1 MFFTSKRPDLSK
13 TSVCGLGNSSSQVQ
27 QEIIQPKHAAESTLF
42 LKRSIRG
49 FMAQIFAFLD
59 PNLGWTR
66 FSQPFLQQNRKP
78 LDRQNVSWLFHEDTD
93 SAHCGNSQAFLLK
106 GKHVVLGS
114 FYSEIPVLRHTIKGS
129 NFMFK
134 ILTDVSDVGFVETKW
149 SQVMVLW
156 EHKGRKNQICLY
168 KWCKYLDIIFF
179 PIIVWSSCSSCS
191 SWLCCELTWKQRS
204 DIGHCM

>member
-1 MFFTSKRPDLSK
+1 MQEVFFAERVGTKETWCRKNPSSILFKSLTKKICLRDTRSEFFGSLCAHHFLSTCFLPRKDPISPKLPCAAWGTLLHRFNRKSFNQNMQLNRPF
-13 TSVCGLGNSSSQVQ
+13 
-27 QEIIQPKHAAESTLF
+27 F
-42 LKRSIRG
+42 LKRSICG

-59 PNLGWTR
+59 PNLGWTH

-78 LDRQNVSWLFHEDTD
+78 LDRQNVSWLFHKDTD

-149 SQVMVLW
+149 SPVMVL
-156 EHKGRKNQICLY
+156 
-168 KWCKYLDIIFF
+168 
-179 PIIVWSSCSSCS
+179 
-191 SWLCCELTWKQRS
+191 
-204 DIGHCM
+204 

>member
-1 MFFTSKRPDLSK
+1 MWLRDTRSEFFGSLCAHHFLS
-13 TSVCGLGNSSSQVQ
+13 TCFLPLVQ

-42 LKRSIRG
+42 LKRSICG

-59 PNLGWTR
+59 PNLGWTH

-78 LDRQNVSWLFHEDTD
+78 LDRQNVSWLFHKDTD

-149 SQVMVLW
+149 SPVMVL
-156 EHKGRKNQICLY
+156 
-168 KWCKYLDIIFF
+168 
-179 PIIVWSSCSSCS
+179 
-191 SWLCCELTWKQRS
+191 
-204 DIGHCM
+204 